1 MKAIISIM
9 ILIVG
14 VLVFLVVDTDVT
26 DTGVSSEQS
35 VSTSNTDA
43 SASKETTKS
52 EDSKG
57 AKSSDSSKLYA
68 KSSSNIYNQS
78 SKDDYSRYESADSTN
93 YQGNNTSYNSSDQ
106 LNSDTESSNDNNRS
120 SYNQNN
126 SATDNTSSVNK
137 SSNNTERTNQE
148 SSKQKDNNKDSET
161 TEDENT
167 QKFQRLFDN
176 GIMWYG
182 ETGTLN
188 IEYQSSHAETT
199 GIGFRVHYDS
209 SSIRPINITQYPV
222 DAIVNTT
229 PNIVMADADNRD
241 NNPATDA
248 FLPFAWASIYGQW
261 PQTNELNLASI
272 EFEKVSGGSN
282 NYTVNYSAVSV
293 PAGFQL
299 VR

>member
-35 VSTSNTDA
+35 VSTSNTDV
-43 SASKETTKS
+43 STNKETSTS
-52 EDSKG
+52 EDSKS

-68 KSSSNIYNQS
+68 ESSSNINNQS
-78 SKDDYSRYESADSTN
+78 AKDDYSRYESTDSAN
-93 YQGNNTSYNSSDQ
+93 YQANDTSYNSAEPF
-106 LNSDTESSNDNNRS
+106 NSDTQSSYDSSQS
-120 SYNQNN
+120 SYNQSN
-126 SATDNTSSVNK
+126 SATGNTSTVNK
-137 SSNNTERTNQE
+137 SNNNAERTNQE
-148 SSKQKDNNKDSET
+148 TSKEKDNTKDSET

-229 PNIVMADADNRD
+229 PNTVMADAENRD
-241 NNPATDA
+241 NNPATDS

-272 EFEKVSGGSN
+272 EFEKVTGGSN

-293 PAGFQL
+293 PAGFRL
-299 VR
+299 VK

>member
-9 ILIVG
+9 IIIVG
-14 VLVFLVVDTDVT
+14 VLVFLVVDTDAT
-26 DTGVSSEQS
+26 DTGLSSEQS
-35 VSTSNTDA
+35 VSTSNTDV
-43 SASKETTKS
+43 STNKETTAS

-57 AKSSDSSKLYA
+57 AKSSDSSELYA
-68 KSSSNIYNQS
+68 ESSSNINNQS
-78 SKDDYSRYESADSTN
+78 GKDDYSRYENTDSAN
-93 YQGNNTSYNSSDQ
+93 YQANDTSYNSGEQ
-106 LNSDTESSNDNNRS
+106 FNSGTQSSFENSQS

-126 SATDNTSSVNK
+126 SAVGSTSAVNAC
-137 SSNNTERTNQE
+137 NNNAERTNLE
-148 SSKQKDNNKDSET
+148 TSKEKDNNKDSKT
-161 TEDENT
+161 TEQENAT
-167 QKFQRLFDN
+167 KYQRLYDN

-229 PNIVMADADNRD
+229 PNTVMADAENRD
-241 NNPATDA
+241 NNPATDS

-261 PQTNELNLASI
+261 PQTNELSLASI
-272 EFEKVSGGSN
+272 EFEKVTGGSN

-299 VR
+299 VK

>member
-14 VLVFLVVDTDVT
+14 LLVFLVVDTDVT

-35 VSTSNTDA
+35 VSTSNTDV
-43 SASKETTKS
+43 SANKETSTS
-52 EDSKG
+52 EDSKS
-57 AKSSDSSKLYA
+57 AKSSDSSELYA
-68 KSSSNIYNQS
+68 ESSSNINNQS
-78 SKDDYSRYESADSTN
+78 GKDDYSRYESTDSAN
-93 YQGNNTSYNSSDQ
+93 YQANDTSYNSGEPF
-106 LNSDTESSNDNNRS
+106 NSGTQSSYENSQS
-120 SYNQNN
+120 SYNQSN
-126 SATDNTSSVNK
+126 SAVGNTSTVNT
-137 SSNNTERTNQE
+137 SNNNAERTNQE
-148 SSKQKDNNKDSET
+148 TSKEKDNTKDSET
-161 TEDENT
+161 TEEENP
-167 QKFQRLFDN
+167 QKFQRLYDN

-229 PNIVMADADNRD
+229 PNTVMADAENRD
-241 NNPATDA
+241 NNPATDS

-272 EFEKVSGGSN
+272 EFEKVTGGSN

-293 PAGFQL
+293 PAGFRL
-299 VR
+299 VK

>member
-1 MKAIISIM
+1 M

-35 VSTSNTDA
+35 VSTSNTDV
-43 SASKETTKS
+43 STNKETSTS
-52 EDSKG
+52 EDTKG
-57 AKSSDSSKLYA
+57 VKSNDSSELYA
-68 KSSSNIYNQS
+68 ESSSNINNQS
-78 SKDDYSRYESADSTN
+78 AKDDYSRYESTDSAN
-93 YQGNNTSYNSSDQ
+93 YQANDTSYNSAEPF
-106 LNSDTESSNDNNRS
+106 NSDTQSSYDSSQS
-120 SYNQNN
+120 SYNQSN
-126 SATDNTSSVNK
+126 SATGNTSTVNK
-137 SSNNTERTNQE
+137 SNNNADRTNLE
-148 SSKQKDNNKDSET
+148 TSKEKDNNKDSET
-161 TEDENT
+161 TEEDNT

-229 PNIVMADADNRD
+229 PNTVMADAENRD
-241 NNPATDA
+241 NNPATDS

-272 EFEKVSGGSN
+272 EFEKVTGGSN

-293 PAGFQL
+293 PAGFRL
-299 VR
+299 VK

>member
-9 ILIVG
+9 IIIVG

-26 DTGVSSEQS
+26 DTVVSSEQS
-35 VSTSNTDA
+35 VSTSNTDV
-43 SASKETTKS
+43 STNKETTAS

-57 AKSSDSSKLYA
+57 AKSSDSSELYA
-68 KSSSNIYNQS
+68 ESSSNINNQS
-78 SKDDYSRYESADSTN
+78 GKDDYSRYENTDSVN
-93 YQGNNTSYNSSDQ
+93 YQANDTSYNSGEQ
-106 LNSDTESSNDNNRS
+106 FNSGTQSSFENRQS
-120 SYNQNN
+120 SYNQDN
-126 SATDNTSSVNK
+126 SAVGNTSAVNA
-137 SSNNTERTNQE
+137 SDNNAERTNLE
-148 SSKQKDNNKDSET
+148 TSKEKDNNKDSKT
-161 TEDENT
+161 TEEENT
-167 QKFQRLFDN
+167 KKFQRLYDN

-209 SSIRPINITQYPV
+209 SSIRPINVTQYPV
-222 DAIVNTT
+222 DAIITT
-229 PNIVMADADNRD
+229 SPSIATNDSDNRD
-241 NNPATDA
+241 NNLATNS

-261 PQTNELNLASI
+261 PQANELNLATI
-272 EFEKVSGGSN
+272 EFEKVSGGSD
-282 NYTVNYSAVSV
+282 NYTINYSAVSV

>member
-1 MKAIISIM
+1 M
-9 ILIVG
+9 ILTVG

-26 DTGVSSEQS
+26 ETGVSSEQS

-43 SASKETTKS
+43 STSKETTSS
-52 EDSKG
+52 EVSKD

-68 KSSSNIYNQS
+68 ESSSNINNQS
-78 SKDDYSRYESADSTN
+78 AKDDYSRYESTDSAN
-93 YQGNNTSYNSSDQ
+93 YQANDTSYNSGEP
-106 LNSDTESSNDNNRS
+106 LNSDTQSSYDSSQS
-120 SYNQNN
+120 SYNQSN
-126 SATDNTSSVNK
+126 SAIGNTSTVNK
-137 SSNNTERTNQE
+137 SNNNAERTNLE
-148 SSKQKDNNKDSET
+148 TSKEKDNNKDSET
-161 TEDENT
+161 TEEENT

-229 PNIVMADADNRD
+229 PNTVMADAENRD
-241 NNPATDA
+241 NNPATDS

-272 EFEKVSGGSN
+272 EFEKVTGGSN

-293 PAGFQL
+293 PAGFRL
-299 VR
+299 VK